1 MSDTASAWQDTSLT
15 PRERAE
21 RLVEGMTLEQKIA
34 QLHGAMETIDIYA
47 MSAQAAESGENLDQL
62 AAQIQIE
69 RHVTAIEELGI
80 PRFRITNGPVG
91 VGMGDGTPSPPATSL
106 PMTIGLAA
114 GFDPD
119 LAHAY
124 GDIIGSETATL
135 GQHVLEGP
143 GVCLHRTTLA
153 GRNFEYFSEDPY
165 LSGVMGVAVTKAI
178 QAHDVIAMAKHYVLN
193 DQEHERFRASVEV
206 DEHVMR
212 ELYLLPFEM
221 LVKDAEI
228 AAIMSSY
235 NRVRGV
241 YATEYRYTLTDILRT
256 EWGFEGYVQSDF
268 WSSRSSA
275 PSLNAGMDHEMP
287 DAKWLNETNVK
298 AALSDTS
305 LEIETVDRAL
315 VRRYTQM
322 FRFGQFER
330 PYQPGEID
338 AQAHG
343 AISRTIGSQI
353 AVLLKNEGR
362 LAATRRRHRFHRHHR
377 PVPVRRRRLPGRG
390 RLVESVPAVHRA
402 AAGRHAGRARGLG
415 SSATVAKVTVADD
428 LSNLDEAKPAART
441 ADVVVLMAGLV
452 ATEGADQPDANMLH
466 DQNRMLAELLGIN
479 PATVVVL
486 KDSNP
491 VLMPWI
497 DEAPAVLE
505 VWNQG
510 TEDGH
515 VVADL
520 LFGVVNPSGKVP
532 TCYPRSEDDTLYA
545 GHPERY
551 PGTDEGDGY
560 PVIRYSEGLEI
571 GYRWFQA
578 QGIQPLF
585 GFGFGLS
592 YTTFDLTDVSVDA
605 PDGANAPVTVT
616 ASVTNTGPAAG
627 AEVVQVYLGV
637 PVQGQPPKRLVGFQ
651 KVFVEPGAS
660 KPVAITID
668 PAATHHPFAVW
679 DYCTR
684 SFHERAR
691 RLHRLRGHLRRR
703 HAAHRDRHLCMR
715 TRSRTKARNPMPE
728 VKRSREPGGRRPLS
742 ATACSAGRLGSG
754 GPAGS
759 PVKPRRSRPR
769 SGRSPSMFLG
779 RGMVKSSGRRVC
791 GCRQSHPRDA
801 TRRYSLIVPPARES
815 VFVRGTARE

>member
-1 MSDTASAWQDTSLT
+1 MSNVKPWQDESLT
-15 PRERAE
+15 PRERATK
-21 RLVEGMTLEQKIA
+21 LVEAMSLEQKIA

-47 MSAQAAESGENLDQL
+47 IAAEAAEAGTDMDQL

-69 RHVTAIEELGI
+69 RHVPAIDELGI

-114 GFDPD
+114 GFDLD
-119 LAHAY
+119 LAHTY

-143 GVCLHRTTLA
+143 GVCLHRTPIA

-178 QAHDVIAMAKHYVLN
+178 QAHDVIAMGKHYVVN
-193 DQEHERFRASVEV
+193 DQEHERFRTSVEV
-206 DEHVMR
+206 AEHVLR

-228 AAIMSSY
+228 AAIMSAY
-235 NRVRGV
+235 NRIRGV
-241 YATEYRYTLTDILRT
+241 YATEYRYTLTDILRA
-256 EWGFEGYVQSDF
+256 EWGFDGYVQSDF
-268 WSSRSSA
+268 WSCRSCA

-298 AALSDTS
+298 AALRDTS

-330 PYQPGEID
+330 PYRPGEID

-343 AISRTIGSQI
+343 ALARAIGGQI
-353 AVLLKNEGR
+353 AVLLKNEGG
-362 LAATRRRHRFHRHHR
+362 LLPLTADAGSVVIIGQSQFVDDACLGGGGSSKVTPLYTVT
-377 PVPVRRRRLPGRG
+377 PVDGMQDVLRG
-390 RLVESVPAVHRA
+390 I
-402 AAGRHAGRARGLG
+402 G
-415 SSATVAKVTVADD
+415 SSATVTKVTVADD
-428 LSNLDEAKPAART
+428 LSNLDDAKHAAER

-452 ATEGADQPDANMLH
+452 ATEGEDQPDANMPNE
-466 DQNRMLAELLGIN
+466 QNRMLDELLGIN
-479 PATVVVL
+479 PASVVVL

-497 DEAPAVLE
+497 DKAPAVLE
-505 VWNQG
+505 AWNQG

-515 VVADL
+515 VVAEL

-532 TCYPRSEDDTLYA
+532 TTYPRSEGDTLYA
-545 GHPERY
+545 GKPERY
-551 PGTDEGDGY
+551 PGTNEGAGY
-560 PVIRYSEGLEI
+560 PVIRYSEGQEI

-578 QGIQPLF
+578 QGIEPLF

-605 PDGANAPVTVT
+605 PDGANVPVTVT
-616 ASVTNTGPAAG
+616 ASVTNTGPMAG
-627 AEVVQVYLGV
+627 AEVVQVYLGIPV
-637 PVQGQPPKRLVGFQ
+637 PGQPPKRLVGFQ
-651 KVFVEPGAS
+651 KVLVEPGES
-660 KPVAITID
+660 KLVTITID
-668 PAATHHPFAVW
+668 PAATNHPFSVW

-684 SFHERAR
+684 SF
-691 RLHRLRGHLRRR
+691 
-703 HAAHRDRHLCMR
+703 
-715 TRSRTKARNPMPE
+715 STK
-728 VKRSREPGGRRPLS
+728 PGDYTVYVGTS
-742 ATACSAGRLGSG
+742 ADDTPHTAVLTVG
-754 GPAGS
+754 
-759 PVKPRRSRPR
+759 
-769 SGRSPSMFLG
+769 
-779 RGMVKSSGRRVC
+779 
-791 GCRQSHPRDA
+791 
-801 TRRYSLIVPPARES
+801 
-815 VFVRGTARE
+815 

>member
-1 MSDTASAWQDTSLT
+1 MTQPAAVKESAILSEPTSPWHDTSL
-15 PRERAE
+15 PAYERAKK
-21 RLVEGMTLEQKIA
+21 LVEAMTLEQKIA
-34 QLHGAMETIDIYA
+34 QLHGAMETIDIYTL
-47 MSAQAAESGENLDQL
+47 SAQAAESGADMDQL

-69 RHVTAIEELGI
+69 RHVAAIDELGI

-143 GVCLHRTTLA
+143 GVCLHRTTIA

-165 LSGVMGVAVTKAI
+165 LSGVMGVAVAKAI
-178 QAHDVIAMAKHYVLN
+178 QAHDVIAMGKHYVVN
-193 DQEHERFRASVEV
+193 DQEYERFRTSVEV
-206 DEHVMR
+206 DEHVLR

-221 LVKDAEI
+221 LVKDAGI

-268 WSSRSSA
+268 WSCRSCA
-275 PSLNAGMDHEMP
+275 PALNAGLDHEMP
-287 DAKWLNETNVK
+287 DAKWLNDANVK
-298 AALSDTS
+298 AALQDTS
-305 LEIETVDRAL
+305 LEIETIDRAL

-322 FRFGQFER
+322 LRFGHFER

-338 AQAHG
+338 ARGHG
-343 AISRTIGSQI
+343 AVSRAIGSQI
-353 AVLLKNEGR
+353 AVLLKNDGLLPLDADARSIVIIGQAAFVDEACLGGGGSSKVTPLYTVTPLEGMQDV
-362 LAATRRRHRFHRHHR
+362 L
-377 PVPVRRRRLPGRG
+377 
-390 RLVESVPAVHRA
+390 
-402 AAGRHAGRARGLG
+402 RGLG
-415 SSATVAKVTVADD
+415 SSATATKVTVADD
-428 LSNLDEAKPAART
+428 LSNLDEAKDAAT
-441 ADVVVLMAGLV
+441 AADTVVLMAGLV
-452 ATEGADQPDANMLH
+452 ATEGADQSDANMLN
-466 DQNRMLAELLGIN
+466 DQNRMLDELLVAA
-479 PATVVVL
+479 PDAVVVM

-497 DEAPAVLE
+497 DKAKAVLE

-515 VVADL
+515 VVAEL

-532 TCYPRSEDDTLYA
+532 TTYPVSEDDTLYA
-545 GHPERY
+545 GRPERY

-560 PVIRYSEGLEI
+560 PVMRYSEGLEM
-571 GYRWFQA
+571 GYRWYQA
-578 QGIQPLF
+578 QRITPLF

-592 YTTFDLTDVSVDA
+592 YTTFDIGDVSLDV

-616 ASVTNTGPAAG
+616 ASVTNTGRVAG

-651 KVFVEPGAS
+651 KVFVEPGMS
-660 KPVAITID
+660 KPVTITID
-668 PAATHHPFAVW
+668 PAATNHPFSVW
-679 DYCTR
+679 DYCTH
-684 SFHERAR
+684 SFAI
-691 RLHRLRGHLRRR
+691 
-703 HAAHRDRHLCMR
+703 
-715 TRSRTKARNPMPE
+715 K
-728 VKRSREPGGRRPLS
+728 PGEYTVYVGNS
-742 ATACSAGRLGSG
+742 ADNTPHTTTL
-754 GPAGS
+754 
-759 PVKPRRSRPR
+759 
-769 SGRSPSMFLG
+769 
-779 RGMVKSSGRRVC
+779 
-791 GCRQSHPRDA
+791 
-801 TRRYSLIVPPARES
+801 TVP
-815 VFVRGTARE
+815 

>member
-1 MSDTASAWQDTSLT
+1 MSNVKPWQDESLT
-15 PRERAE
+15 PRERATK
-21 RLVEGMTLEQKIA
+21 LVEAMSLEQKIA

-47 MSAQAAESGENLDQL
+47 IAAEAAEAGADMDQL

-69 RHVTAIEELGI
+69 RHVPAIDELGI

-114 GFDPD
+114 GFDLD
-119 LAHAY
+119 LAHTY

-143 GVCLHRTTLA
+143 GVCLHRTPIA

-178 QAHDVIAMAKHYVLN
+178 QAHDVIAMGKHYVVN
-193 DQEHERFRASVEV
+193 DQEHERFRTSVEV
-206 DEHVMR
+206 AEHVLR

-228 AAIMSSY
+228 AAIMSAY
-235 NRVRGV
+235 NRIRGV
-241 YATEYRYTLTDILRT
+241 YATEYRYTLTDILRA
-256 EWGFEGYVQSDF
+256 EWGFDGYVQSDF
-268 WSSRSSA
+268 WSCRSCA

-298 AALSDTS
+298 AALRDTS

-330 PYQPGEID
+330 PYRPGEID

-343 AISRTIGSQI
+343 ALARAIGGQI
-353 AVLLKNEGR
+353 AVLLKNEGG
-362 LAATRRRHRFHRHHR
+362 LLPLTADAGSVVIIGQSQFVDDACLGGGGSSKVTPLYTVT
-377 PVPVRRRRLPGRG
+377 PVDGMEDVLR
-390 RLVESVPAVHRA
+390 SI
-402 AAGRHAGRARGLG
+402 G
-415 SSATVAKVTVADD
+415 SSATVTKVTVADD
-428 LSNLDEAKPAART
+428 LSNLDDAKHAAER

-452 ATEGADQPDANMLH
+452 ATEGEDQPDANMPNE
-466 DQNRMLAELLGIN
+466 QNRMLDELLGIN
-479 PATVVVL
+479 PASVVVL

-497 DEAPAVLE
+497 DKAPAVLE
-505 VWNQG
+505 AWNQG

-515 VVADL
+515 VVAEL

-532 TCYPRSEDDTLYA
+532 TTYPRSAGDTLYA
-545 GHPERY
+545 GKPERY
-551 PGTDEGDGY
+551 PGTNEGAGY

-578 QGIQPLF
+578 QGIEPLF

-605 PDGANAPVTVT
+605 PDGANVPVTVT
-616 ASVTNTGPAAG
+616 ASVTNTGPMAG
-627 AEVVQVYLGV
+627 AEVVQVYLGIPV
-637 PVQGQPPKRLVGFQ
+637 PGQPPKRLVGFQ
-651 KVFVEPGAS
+651 KVLVEPGES
-660 KPVAITID
+660 KLVTITID
-668 PAATHHPFAVW
+668 PAATNHPFSVW

-684 SFHERAR
+684 SF
-691 RLHRLRGHLRRR
+691 
-703 HAAHRDRHLCMR
+703 
-715 TRSRTKARNPMPE
+715 STK
-728 VKRSREPGGRRPLS
+728 PGDYTVYVGTS
-742 ATACSAGRLGSG
+742 ADDTPHTAVLTVG
-754 GPAGS
+754 
-759 PVKPRRSRPR
+759 
-769 SGRSPSMFLG
+769 
-779 RGMVKSSGRRVC
+779 
-791 GCRQSHPRDA
+791 
-801 TRRYSLIVPPARES
+801 
-815 VFVRGTARE
+815 

>member
-1 MSDTASAWQDTSLT
+1 LTETTSAWQDTSLA
-15 PRERAE
+15 PGERAK
-21 RLVEGMTLEQKIA
+21 RLVEAMTLEQKIA
-34 QLHGAMETIDIYA
+34 QLHGAMETIDIYTIT
-47 MSAQAAESGENLDQL
+47 AQAAESGADMDQL
-62 AAQIQIE
+62 AAQIRVE
-69 RHVTAIEELGI
+69 RHVRATDELGI

-143 GVCLHRTTLA
+143 GVCLHRTTIA

-165 LSGVMGVAVTKAI
+165 LTGVMGAAVAKAI
-178 QAHDVIAMAKHYVLN
+178 QAHDVIAMAKHYVVN
-193 DQEHERFRASVEV
+193 DQEYERFRASVEV
-206 DEHVMR
+206 DEHVLR

-228 AAIMSSY
+228 AAVMSAY

-241 YATEYRYTLTDILRT
+241 YATEYRYTLTDVLRT
-256 EWGFEGYVQSDF
+256 EWGFDGYVQSDF
-268 WSSRSSA
+268 WSCRSAA

-287 DAKWLNETNVK
+287 DAKWLNETNIK
-298 AALSDTS
+298 AALQDTS

-330 PYQPGEID
+330 PYDPGEID

-343 AISRTIGSQI
+343 AVSRTIGSQI
-353 AVLLKNEGR
+353 AVLLKNEGGLLPLDPDAGSIVIIGQSTFVDEACLGGGGSSKVIPLYTVPPLDGMQDV
-362 LAATRRRHRFHRHHR
+362 LAD
-377 PVPVRRRRLPGRG
+377 
-390 RLVESVPAVHRA
+390 
-402 AAGRHAGRARGLG
+402 LG
-415 SSATVAKVTVADD
+415 SSATVTKVTMADD
-428 LSNLDEAKPAART
+428 LSNLDEAKNAAQE
-441 ADVVVLMAGLV
+441 ADAVVLMAGMV
-452 ATEGADQPDANMLH
+452 ATEGADQRDANMLNH
-466 DQNRMLAELLGIN
+466 QNRMLDELLGIN
-479 PATVVVL
+479 PTTVVVL

-497 DEAPAVLE
+497 DKAPAVLE

-532 TCYPRSEDDTLYA
+532 TSYPRSEGDALYA
-545 GHPERY
+545 GRPERY

-592 YTTFDLTDVSVDA
+592 YTTFDITDVSVHA
-605 PDGANAPVTVT
+605 PDGARAPVTVT
-616 ASVTNTGPAAG
+616 ASVTNTGSVAG
-627 AEVVQVYLGV
+627 ADVVQVYLGV
-637 PVQGQPPKRLVGFQ
+637 PVEGQPPKRLVGFQ
-651 KVFVEPGAS
+651 KVFVEPGES
-660 KPVAITID
+660 KQVTITID
-668 PAATHHPFAVW
+668 PAATNHPFGVW
-679 DYCTR
+679 DDCTR
-684 SFHERAR
+684 RFV
-691 RLHRLRGHLRRR
+691 
-703 HAAHRDRHLCMR
+703 
-715 TRSRTKARNPMPE
+715 TK
-728 VKRSREPGGRRPLS
+728 PGTYTVYVGNS
-742 ATACSAGRLGSG
+742 ADNTPHTATLTVGS
-754 GPAGS
+754 
-759 PVKPRRSRPR
+759 
-769 SGRSPSMFLG
+769 
-779 RGMVKSSGRRVC
+779 
-791 GCRQSHPRDA
+791 
-801 TRRYSLIVPPARES
+801 
-815 VFVRGTARE
+815 

>member
-1 MSDTASAWQDTSLT
+1 MSETTAAWQDTSLS
-15 PRERAE
+15 PRERAKK
-21 RLVEGMTLEQKIA
+21 LVEAMTLEQKIA

-47 MSAQAAESGENLDQL
+47 ITAQAAESGEDMDQL
-62 AAQIQIE
+62 AAQIQVE
-69 RHVTAIEELGI
+69 RHVKAIDELGI

-119 LAHAY
+119 LAQAY

-143 GVCLHRTTLA
+143 GVCLHRTTIA

-178 QAHDVIAMAKHYVLN
+178 QAHDVIAMGKHYVVN
-193 DQEHERFRASVEV
+193 DQEYERFRASVEV
-206 DEHVMR
+206 DEHVLR

-228 AAIMSSY
+228 AAFMSAY
-235 NRVRGV
+235 NRIRGV
-241 YATEYRYTLTDILRT
+241 YATEYRHTLTDILRT

-268 WSSRSSA
+268 WSCRSAA
-275 PSLNAGMDHEMP
+275 PSLNSGMDHEMP
-287 DAKWLNETNVK
+287 DAKWLNESNVN
-298 AALSDTS
+298 AALQDTS

-322 FRFGQFER
+322 FRFGQFAR
-330 PYQPGEID
+330 PYDPGEID

-343 AISRTIGSQI
+343 AVSRTIGSQI
-353 AVLLKNEGR
+353 AVLLKNEGG
-362 LAATRRRHRFHRHHR
+362 LLPLNANAGSIVIIGQSKFVDEACLGGGGSSKV
-377 PVPVRRRRLPGRG
+377 VPLYTVAPLEGMQDVLRD
-390 RLVESVPAVHRA
+390 
-402 AAGRHAGRARGLG
+402 LG
-415 SSATVAKVTVADD
+415 SSATVTKVTVADD
-428 LSNLDEAKPAART
+428 LSNLNEAKSAAKE

-452 ATEGADQPDANMLH
+452 ATEGADQRDANMLN
-466 DQNRMLAELLGIN
+466 DQNRMLDELLGVN
-479 PATVVVL
+479 PATVVVM

-497 DEAPAVLE
+497 DNAPAVLE
-505 VWNQG
+505 AWNQG
-510 TEDGH
+510 AEDGH
-515 VVADL
+515 AVADL

-532 TCYPRSEDDTLYA
+532 TSYPRSEDDTIYA
-545 GHPERY
+545 GRPERY

-578 QGIQPLF
+578 QGIEPLF

-592 YTTFDLTDVSVDA
+592 YTTFDITDVSVDA

-616 ASVTNTGPAAG
+616 GSVRNAGQVAG

-637 PVQGQPPKRLVGFQ
+637 PVEGQPPKRLVGFQ
-651 KVFVEPGAS
+651 KVFVEPGES
-660 KPVAITID
+660 KPVTITID
-668 PAATHHPFAVW
+668 PAATNHPFGVW
-679 DYCTR
+679 DYCTQG
-684 SFHERAR
+684 F
-691 RLHRLRGHLRRR
+691 
-703 HAAHRDRHLCMR
+703 
-715 TRSRTKARNPMPE
+715 
-728 VKRSREPGGRRPLS
+728 
-742 ATACSAGRLGSG
+742 
-754 GPAGS
+754 
-759 PVKPRRSRPR
+759 
-769 SGRSPSMFLG
+769 
-779 RGMVKSSGRRVC
+779 
-791 GCRQSHPRDA
+791 A
-801 TRRYSLIVPPARES
+801 TRPGEYTIYVGNSADNTPH
-815 VFVRGTARE
+815 TATLTVG

>member
-1 MSDTASAWQDTSLT
+1 LSETTFAWQDTSLSA
-15 PRERAE
+15 RERAE
-21 RLVEGMTLEQKIA
+21 KLVEAMTLEQKIA

-47 MSAQAAESGENLDQL
+47 ITREATEAGADMDQL
-62 AAQIQIE
+62 AAQIRIE
-69 RHVTAIEELGI
+69 RHVKAIDELGI

-119 LAHAY
+119 LAESY

-143 GVCLHRTTLA
+143 GVCLHRTTIA

-178 QAHDVIAMAKHYVLN
+178 QGHGVIAMGKHYVVN
-193 DQEHERFRASVEV
+193 DQEYERFRTSVEV
-206 DEHVMR
+206 EEHVLR

-221 LVKDAEI
+221 LVKDAES
-228 AAIMSSY
+228 AAIMSAY

-256 EWGFEGYVQSDF
+256 DWGFDGYVQSDF
-268 WSSRSSA
+268 WSCRSCA

-330 PYQPGEID
+330 PYEPGEID

-343 AISRTIGSQI
+343 AIARTIGSHI
-353 AVLLKNEGR
+353 AVLLKNDGGLLPLDPNAGSVVIIGQSTFVDEACLGGGGSSKVAPLYTVTPLEGMQDVLR
-362 LAATRRRHRFHRHHR
+362 D
-377 PVPVRRRRLPGRG
+377 
-390 RLVESVPAVHRA
+390 
-402 AAGRHAGRARGLG
+402 LG
-415 SSATVAKVTVADD
+415 SSATVTKLTVADD
-428 LSNLDEAKPAART
+428 LSNLEEAKNAARE

-452 ATEGADQPDANMLH
+452 ATEGADQPDANMLN
-466 DQNRMLAELLGIN
+466 DQNRMLDELLGIN
-479 PATVVVL
+479 PTTIVVM

-497 DEAPAVLE
+497 GEAPAVLE
-505 VWNQG
+505 AWNQG

-515 VVADL
+515 VVADV

-532 TCYPRSEDDTLYA
+532 TSYPRSEDDTLYI
-545 GHPERY
+545 GMPERC
-551 PGTDEGDGY
+551 PGIDEGAGY
-560 PVIRYSEGLEI
+560 PVIRYSEGLAM
-571 GYRWFQA
+571 GYRWFQT
-578 QGIQPLF
+578 QGIEPLF

-592 YTTFDLTDVSVDA
+592 YTTFEIGDVSV
-605 PDGANAPVTVT
+605 NAPGWCECL
-616 ASVTNTGPAAG
+616 NH
-627 AEVVQVYLGV
+627 
-637 PVQGQPPKRLVGFQ
+637 GQRIGD
-651 KVFVEPGAS
+651 E
-660 KPVAITID
+660 
-668 PAATHHPFAVW
+668 
-679 DYCTR
+679 Y
-684 SFHERAR
+684 RAR
-691 RLHRLRGHLRRR
+691 
-703 HAAHRDRHLCMR
+703 
-715 TRSRTKARNPMPE
+715 
-728 VKRSREPGGRRPLS
+728 
-742 ATACSAGRLGSG
+742 
-754 GPAGS
+754 
-759 PVKPRRSRPR
+759 
-769 SGRSPSMFLG
+769 G
-779 RGMVKSSGRRVC
+779 RGRGGAGISRGARKWPTA
-791 GCRQSHPRDA
+791 QA
-801 TRRYSLIVPPARES
+801 TRRLPEGVCRARGIETSNDHHRPGGDEPPI
-815 VFVRGTARE
+815 

>member
-1 MSDTASAWQDTSLT
+1 LSETKFAWQDTSLS
-15 PRERAE
+15 PRERAT
-21 RLVEGMTLEQKIA
+21 RLVEAMTLEQKMA

-47 MSAQAAESGENLDQL
+47 ITAQAAESGADMDQL
-62 AAQIQIE
+62 AAQIRVE
-69 RHVTAIEELGI
+69 RHVRAIDELGI

-114 GFDPD
+114 GFDPG
-119 LAHAY
+119 LAHSY

-143 GVCLHRTTLA
+143 GVCLHRTTIA

-178 QAHDVIAMAKHYVLN
+178 QAHDVIAMGKHYVVN
-193 DQEHERFRASVEV
+193 DQEYERFRTSVEV
-206 DEHVMR
+206 DEHVLR

-221 LVKDAEI
+221 LVKDARI
-228 AAIMSSY
+228 AAMMSSY

-256 EWGFEGYVQSDF
+256 EWDFGGYVQSDF
-268 WSSRSSA
+268 WSCRSCA

-330 PYQPGEID
+330 PYDPGEID

-343 AISRTIGSQI
+343 AVARTIGSQI
-353 AVLLKNEGR
+353 AVLLKNEGK
-362 LAATRRRHRFHRHHR
+362 L
-377 PVPVRRRRLPGRG
+377 LPLDPNTGSIVIIG
-390 RLVESVPAVHRA
+390 QSKFVDEACLGGGGSSKVIPLYSVPPLEGMQDVLRD
-402 AAGRHAGRARGLG
+402 LG
-415 SSATVAKVTVADD
+415 SSATVTKVTVADD
-428 LSNLDEAKPAART
+428 LSNLDKAKNAAQE

-452 ATEGADQPDANMLH
+452 ATEGADQSDANMLN
-466 DQNRMLAELLGIN
+466 DQNRMLDELLGIN
-479 PATVVVL
+479 PTTVVVM

-497 DEAPAVLE
+497 DKAPAVLE
-505 VWNQG
+505 AWNQG
-510 TEDGH
+510 AEDGH

-532 TCYPRSEDDTLYA
+532 TSYPRSEADTLYA
-545 GHPERY
+545 GKPERY

-560 PVIRYSEGLEI
+560 PVIRYSEGLEM
-571 GYRWFQA
+571 GYRWFQS
-578 QGIQPLF
+578 QNIKPLF

-592 YTTFDLTDVSVDA
+592 YTTFDIADVSVSA

-616 ASVTNTGPAAG
+616 ASVTNTGAVAG
-627 AEVVQVYLGV
+627 AEVVQVYLGL
-637 PVQGQPPKRLVGFQ
+637 PVDGQPPKRLVGFQ
-651 KVFVEPGAS
+651 KVFVEPGVS
-660 KPVAITID
+660 KPVTITID
-668 PAATHHPFAVW
+668 PAATNHPFGVW
-679 DYCTR
+679 DHCIQAFATK
-684 SFHERAR
+684 
-691 RLHRLRGHLRRR
+691 RGEYTVHVG
-703 HAAHRDRHLCMR
+703 
-715 TRSRTKARNPMPE
+715 N
-728 VKRSREPGGRRPLS
+728 S
-742 ATACSAGRLGSG
+742 ADNTPHTTTLTA
-754 GPAGS
+754 
-759 PVKPRRSRPR
+759 
-769 SGRSPSMFLG
+769 
-779 RGMVKSSGRRVC
+779 
-791 GCRQSHPRDA
+791 
-801 TRRYSLIVPPARES
+801 E
-815 VFVRGTARE
+815 